1 MLTSSN
7 WTCFIHLRRI
17 SQIRTMIGTT
27 RKKDNTKSAFELTFC
42 PHSAVVRSLCMT
54 MIHLIATIALA
65 GSFSTIV
72 AFTGITR
79 SPVISSSSSRARL
92 FITALNEKKCNIEST
107 RRETLRAAAISTAFL
122 VNNNK
127 ALAFPNKISTK
138 YDDRPKQRGSKVRVF
153 VH

>member
-1 MLTSSN
+1 
-7 WTCFIHLRRI
+7 
-17 SQIRTMIGTT
+17 
-27 RKKDNTKSAFELTFC
+27 
-42 PHSAVVRSLCMT
+42 

-72 AFTGITR
+72 AFTGIAR
-79 SPVISSSSSRARL
+79 SPGISSSSSRARL
-92 FITALNEKKCNIEST
+92 IITALNEKKCNIEST

-138 YDDRPKQRGSKVRVF
+138 YDDRPKQRGSKVRVCVLYVCF
-153 VH
+153 CAITHHSYTYVPKNI